1 MFGAF
6 FANLTPRGTIQLDDT
21 VVVTLAQCLD
31 LGHIKEDEYD
41 PNTADND
48 ATPGE
53 RQSAADR
60 IGHETFDEN
69 DGLDVKIKISMDRQR
84 IFALFKC
91 SGVRIV
97 PVPVCILLYLDL
109 NFVLMV
115 PVRYVMLRTGTG
127 RIDIVPI
134 LRNFSL
140 KIWHIHRSPVLWSRS
155 ILARF
160 RLQLV
165 KMAAP
170 APALAPALAL

>member
-1 MFGAF
+1 MLHLIFCFQELKKLIHFRLIDCLLQYPSSELARDVFGAF
-6 FANLTPRGTIQLDDT
+6 FANLTPRGTIQIDDT

-31 LGHIKEDEYD
+31 LGHIKEDDYD

-115 PVRYVMLRTGTG
+115 PVR
-127 RIDIVPI
+127 
-134 LRNFSL
+134 
-140 KIWHIHRSPVLWSRS
+140 
-155 ILARF
+155 
-160 RLQLV
+160 
-165 KMAAP
+165 
-170 APALAPALAL
+170 